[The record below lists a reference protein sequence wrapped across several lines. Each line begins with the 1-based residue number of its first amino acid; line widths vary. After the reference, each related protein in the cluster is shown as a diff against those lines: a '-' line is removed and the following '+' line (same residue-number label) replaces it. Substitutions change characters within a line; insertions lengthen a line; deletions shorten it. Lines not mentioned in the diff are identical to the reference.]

1 MIELI
6 VWSFNSKLYA
16 SFVYICNFVTPIM
29 NKTYIVQFS
38 FSYFLSKQ
46 QIHSI
51 LFSWFDTMLT
61 NDPYNAI
68 FYPHSSSETIASC
81 VSFSI
86 TLLFPLSMHYDIIS
100 SHDQKLLDLF
110 NNLFQHILFFW
121 IKLMNEWTGFYSYSF

>member
-1 MIELI
+1 MKF
-6 VWSFNSKLYA
+6 WQYYA

-38 FSYFLSKQ
+38 FGYFLSKQ

-68 FYPHSSSETIASC
+68 FYPNSSSETIASC

-86 TLLFPLSMHYDIIS
+86 TWLFPLSMHYDIIS

-110 NNLFQHILFFW
+110 NNLFQHILF
-121 IKLMNEWTGFYSYSF
+121 LLDQTHEWMSSTGFYSYSF

>member
-6 VWSFNSKLYA
+6 VWSFNSKL
-16 SFVYICNFVTPIM
+16 FVYICNFVTPIM
-29 NKTYIVQFS
+29 NKTYIIQFS

-46 QIHSI
+46 QIHYI

-68 FYPHSSSETIASC
+68 FYPNSSSETIASC

-86 TLLFPLSMHYDIIS
+86 TWLFPLSMHYDIIS

>member
-6 VWSFNSKLYA
+6 VWSFNSKL
-16 SFVYICNFVTPIM
+16 FVYICNFVTPIM

-68 FYPHSSSETIASC
+68 FYPNSSSETIASC

-86 TLLFPLSMHYDIIS
+86 TWLFPLSMHYDIIS